1 MIAEALPD
9 NYSINQE
16 LEYLRN
22 SGTAIVWNYRDG
34 HKTMYC
40 NSTLFKDQSENPYNL
55 NSVYITSIQKFKNLF
70 DNWDEDGAIAPS
82 LKTISVAVSIAKYLN
97 LVGQKIYHT
106 SPGPNGEILISLR
119 KNSKDV
125 ELLIYSDK
133 LSRIVTISDKEKPL
147 QKELNTSNL
156 QVTLSWLNS

>member
-22 SGTAIVWNYRDG
+22 SGFAIVWNYGDRQ
-34 HKTMYC
+34 TMYS
-40 NSTLFKDQSENPYNL
+40 NSTLFKNQGENSYNL
-55 NSVYITSIQKFKNLF
+55 NSFYITSIQKLQNLC

-82 LKTISVAVSIAKYLN
+82 LKTINDAIKIAKYLN
-97 LVGQKIYHT
+97 LVGQKIYHI

-119 KNSKDV
+119 KNDKDV
-125 ELLIYSDK
+125 ELLIYSNK
-133 LSRIVTISDKEKPL
+133 LSRIVTISDKEKPS

>member
-22 SGTAIVWNYRDG
+22 SGFAIVWNYGDR
-34 HKTMYC
+34 HKTMYS
-40 NSTLFKDQSENPYNL
+40 NSTLFKNQGENPYNL
-55 NSVYITSIQKFKNLF
+55 NSFHITSIQKFKNLN

-82 LKTISVAVSIAKYLN
+82 LKTINDAVSIARHLN

-119 KNSKDV
+119 KNDKDV

-133 LSRIVTISDKEKPL
+133 LSRIVTISDKEKPS